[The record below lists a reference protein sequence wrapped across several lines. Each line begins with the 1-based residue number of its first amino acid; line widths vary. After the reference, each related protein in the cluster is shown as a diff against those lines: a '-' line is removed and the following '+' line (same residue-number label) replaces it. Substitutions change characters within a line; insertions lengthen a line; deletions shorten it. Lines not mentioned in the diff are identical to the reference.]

1 MGTYAKREA
10 SWHIACV
17 HSAET
22 LSEASFQDSGVT
34 PNTYEWIEDAGYP
47 VGVSSDYDKQELQ
60 LGPRNRT

>member
-10 SWHIACV
+10 SWNITCV

-34 PNTYEWIEDAGYP
+34 ANTYEWIEDAGYP
-47 VGVSSDYDKQELQ
+47 VGVASDYDEQKLQ
-60 LGPRNRT
+60 LGLRN